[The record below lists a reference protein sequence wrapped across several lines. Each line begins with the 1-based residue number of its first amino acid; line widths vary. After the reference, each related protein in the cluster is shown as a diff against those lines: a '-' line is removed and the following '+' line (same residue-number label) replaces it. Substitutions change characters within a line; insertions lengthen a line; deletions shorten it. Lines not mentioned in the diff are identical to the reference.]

1 MSDGALQLW
10 RIYAKE
16 DVRLDGERFRDAA
29 NAWLFLY
36 EHPVTSQLGGV
47 REPELDT
54 VRQSF
59 AAWLRERLWQDLAA
73 PYSRPEK
80 LEKSAQLLYRL
91 LRQSPAP
98 HDWLRLPADTRPERN
113 RSTLAYHALLVSAFA
128 CAMARAWVAHGR
140 PIGELL
146 RFQAPVGE
154 PEQAVT
160 LEEWIHFVRVASLC
174 VASLCHDFGKHPPQ
188 RHHERGREQVRELFS
203 GLMDELVV
211 FSLSEVAYRHH
222 TARACRERS
231 ETPIGPLEE
240 LIAHAD
246 TLASAA
252 DRPAPGDGQ
261 SASEQQDPVQSVSR
275 FLRDE
280 LGAEDALSL
289 IAADTDRVK
298 SYVFE
303 SARLPEVRGASAL
316 LTHLN
321 ESEISTV
328 LWRDFRLPPE
338 CLLYAAGGSVLI
350 VAPTALAKPIAESI
364 EQLYLQQTRMA
375 TISAVY
381 RPTRP
386 REWVRGV
393 GGSEGRFGDL
403 VEWLGYDLR
412 RAKESRAFYPFFYAP
427 PHAKRCDSCEVR
439 PAEHKERD
447 PDGRDTFLCRACQ
460 RKRDFGRDRKSA
472 YISQFEDFLRRE
484 GEATAY
490 GRHFNRLRPDHTV
503 HGAQN
508 LDDIGK
514 GAEARA
520 RGYVGVIYTD
530 GNDIGKRIQGSQ
542 TPAEYRTLSEELLRA
557 TKQATF
563 RALAERSLLKE
574 IQTANGEN
582 QWRHCFEII
591 AIGGD
596 DVFLIVPGDVAL
608 DIVVALCAEFERE
621 FDGRLT
627 MSAGVLIMRDHF
639 PIYHARNI
647 VESLL
652 KSAKKAGRR
661 ALQQDG
667 AIPAHVEFQVITG
680 DSSLSEDLEAYRKEV
695 YGDKPRFERY
705 RLSERPY
712 RLDALRRLL
721 QAGRWARRHLPAS
734 QLYQLQQAVVEH
746 TPMWTQL
753 WYRYQLA
760 RAKDSKQEAT
770 LLKFHQWLFNSDPWS
785 DTDAPWRRED
795 GQWTTPIVDLAEIFD
810 YLRVQ
815 EGEDS
820 REAGN

>member
-1 MSDGALQLW
+1 MSNLTSYPWRLYAEGQVRIDGQ
-10 RIYAKE
+10 RY
-16 DVRLDGERFRDAA
+16 RDAN

-36 EHPVTSQLGGV
+36 EHPVTGQLGGV

-54 VRQSF
+54 LRQSF
-59 AAWLRERLWQDLAA
+59 AAWLRQRLWEELAA

-80 LEKSAQLLYRL
+80 LQKSARLLYRL

-98 HDWLRLPADTRPERN
+98 HDWLRLPADTRPQRN
-113 RSTLAYHALLVSAFA
+113 RSTLGYHALLVSAFA

-146 RFQAPVGE
+146 RFQAAIGE
-154 PEQAVT
+154 PEQPVT
-160 LEEWIHFVRVASLC
+160 LEELMHFVR
-174 VASLCHDFGKHPPQ
+174 VASLCHDFGKHPPM
-188 RHHERGREQVRELFS
+188 RHHERGREQVRELFN
-203 GLMDELVV
+203 GLMDEPVV

-222 TARACRERS
+222 TARAYRERGES
-231 ETPIGPLEE
+231 PIGILEE

-252 DRPAPGDGQ
+252 DRPMDEDGQ
-261 SASEQQDPVQSVSR
+261 WASEQQDPVQSVSR
-275 FLRDE
+275 FFREKLGDE
-280 LGAEDALSL
+280 KALSL
-289 IAADTDRVK
+289 ISADTDRVK
-298 SYVFE
+298 TYVFE

-328 LWRDFRLPPE
+328 LWRDFRLPAE
-338 CLLYAAGGSVLI
+338 CLLYAAGGSALI
-350 VAPTALAKPIAESI
+350 VAPTALAKPIAESV
-364 EQLYLQQTRMA
+364 EQHYLRETGIA
-375 TISAVY
+375 TISAVH

-386 REWVRGV
+386 REWVKGV
-393 GGSEGRFGDL
+393 GSGEEKFGDL
-403 VEWLGYDLR
+403 VDWLGYDLR
-412 RAKESRAFYPFFYAP
+412 RAKESRGFYPFFYAP

-447 PDGRDTFLCRACQ
+447 PDGRDTFLCRVCQ

-472 YISQFEDFLRRE
+472 YISQFEDFLRTE

-490 GRHFNRLRPDHTV
+490 GRDFAKVRPDHTV

-530 GNDIGKRIQGSQ
+530 GNDIGKRIQGAQ

-563 RALAERSLLKE
+563 RALAERSLLQKIRTTDE
-574 IQTANGEN
+574 EN
-582 QWRHCFEII
+582 RWTHCFEII

-608 DIVVALCAEFERE
+608 DIAVTLCAEFERE
-621 FDGRLT
+621 FNGRLT
-627 MSAGVLIMRDHF
+627 MSAGVLIMQDHF

-661 ALQQDG
+661 APRQDG
-667 AIPAHVEFQVITG
+667 AIPAHVDFQVITG

-712 RLDALRRLL
+712 RLNALHRLL

-734 QLYQLQQAVVEH
+734 QLYQLRQAVVEH
-746 TPMWTQL
+746 TPMWAQL

-760 RAKDSKQEAT
+760 RAKDSKQEGN
-770 LLKFHQWLFNSDPWS
+770 LLNLHRRLFSSDPWS
-785 DTDAPWRRED
+785 DTDAPWRGED
-795 GQWTTPIVDLAEIFD
+795 GQRTTPIVDLAEIFD